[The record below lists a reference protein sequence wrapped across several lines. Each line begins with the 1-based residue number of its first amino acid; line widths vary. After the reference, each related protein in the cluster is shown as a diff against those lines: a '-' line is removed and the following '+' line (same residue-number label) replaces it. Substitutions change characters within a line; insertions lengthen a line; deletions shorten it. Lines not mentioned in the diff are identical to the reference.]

1 MFPVVKCP
9 VLRSPLCSSICFVCR
24 WWRPC
29 TMAMMDLKSL
39 CGSRPTSPGTFLHFT
54 VTNLAGY
61 IIAFYSDQPCR
72 VHYYILQWP
81 TLPGT
86 LLHFT
91 VTNLAGY
98 IIAFYSDQ
106 LCQVHYWILQWP
118 TLPGTFLNLQ
128 WPTLSG
134 TFLHFTVKIRNSDYS
149 VWLGIL
155 TRITTYLIWF

>member
-61 IIAFYSDQPCR
+61 IITFYSDQPRR
-72 VHYYILQWP
+72 VHYCILQWP

-86 LLHFT
+86 LLNFT

-98 IIAFYSDQ
+98 IFEFTVTNLVGYIFAFYSEDPKFG
-106 LCQVHYWILQWP
+106 LQCVAW
-118 TLPGTFLNLQ
+118 NL
-128 WPTLSG
+128 
-134 TFLHFTVKIRNSDYS
+134 NSDYY
-149 VWLGIL
+149 VPDLIL
-155 TRITTYLIWF
+155 NEFIVHFISMTAPLKKRHK